1 MSRPDGGQDELGSR
15 VLDEPSA
22 KQSDP
27 TVLDLHLRAI
37 TKEANVKPVVSM
49 TVCIGLLCWSL
60 PSVAS
65 SSLLRA
71 YSHPC
76 PIHTFVHM

>member
-1 MSRPDGGQDELGSR
+1 MSRPDGKPEEIGSV

-37 TKEANVKPVVSM
+37 TKEANVKPVVSNI
-49 TVCIGLLCWSL
+49 VQCVFVLVYILDSNCSD
-60 PSVAS
+60 
-65 SSLLRA
+65 LR
-71 YSHPC
+71 C
-76 PIHTFVHM
+76 GQN

>member
-1 MSRPDGGQDELGSR
+1 MSRPDGKQDDLGAV

-37 TKEANVKPVVSM
+37 TKEANVKPVVSCGCN
-49 TVCIGLLCWSL
+49 VFCAGQHSECLSKKQ
-60 PSVAS
+60 
-65 SSLLRA
+65 
-71 YSHPC
+71 
-76 PIHTFVHM
+76 

>member
-1 MSRPDGGQDELGSR
+1 MSRPDGKQDDLGAV

-37 TKEANVKPVVSM
+37 TKEANVKPVVSDF
-49 TVCIGLLCWSL
+49 VCAIF
-60 PSVAS
+60 SV
-65 SSLLRA
+65 LV
-71 YSHPC
+71 Y
-76 PIHTFVHM
+76 IHSQCLSKKQ

>member
-1 MSRPDGGQDELGSR
+1 MSRPDGGQDDLGSR

-37 TKEANVKPVVSM
+37 TKEANVKPVVSDFVQG
-49 TVCIGLLCWSL
+49 TSVVVCSKYLSMLACFKF
-60 PSVAS
+60 
-65 SSLLRA
+65 
-71 YSHPC
+71 Y
-76 PIHTFVHM
+76 